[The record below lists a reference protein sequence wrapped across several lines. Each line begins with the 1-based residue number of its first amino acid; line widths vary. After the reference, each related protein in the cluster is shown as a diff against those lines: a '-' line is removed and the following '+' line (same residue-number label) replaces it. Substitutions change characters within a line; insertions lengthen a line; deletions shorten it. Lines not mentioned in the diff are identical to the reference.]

1 MTLLTKLRNANYGT
15 AAAVQKIKQH
25 FELYVPNIKHTRLRG
40 PEKDG
45 GDKINGF
52 NWEWNPVIK

>member
-52 NWEWNPVIK
+52 NWE